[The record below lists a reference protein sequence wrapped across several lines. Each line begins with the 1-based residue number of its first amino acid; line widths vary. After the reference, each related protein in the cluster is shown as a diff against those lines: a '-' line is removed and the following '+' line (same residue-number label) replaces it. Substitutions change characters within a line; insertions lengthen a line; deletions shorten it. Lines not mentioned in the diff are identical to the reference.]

1 MTQTLAAWQNLG
13 KLAAISATSAEAGL
27 PAESTINDIGDASTA
42 WQTELGVTT
51 ATITYTL
58 DTPGSS
64 VRVVGLFRTNLTSQA
79 QVTLTINFNSSDT
92 YTETLSGPTV
102 GYGQVVFI
110 LPDTEYADTVEIEIS
125 DPTNPDS
132 VLNIPL
138 VFIGDAWLPEWSV
151 SPSTGDGW
159 AGNANVLTTRG
170 GQIYQTLLANPRVV
184 SFEFAAMTPADT
196 FAAAREIARLA
207 ALGTNVLFIIDAEA
221 ANVAQDAVF
230 GIVSNVRPF
239 GFLPGPTGMRTWGA
253 TVTERL

>member
-13 KLAAISATSAEAGL
+13 KLATISATSAVSGL
-27 PAESTINDIGDASTA
+27 PAENTINDIGDASTA

-58 DTPGSS
+58 ATAGST

-79 QVTLTINFNSSDT
+79 QITLTINFDGGEV
-92 YTETLSGPTV
+92 YTETLAGPTV

-110 LPDTEYADTVEIEIS
+110 LPETEYADSVEIEIV
-125 DPTNPDS
+125 DATNPDS

-138 VFIGDAWLPEWSV
+138 VFIGDAWLPEWSA
-151 SPSTGDGW
+151 SPSSSDGW
-159 AGNANVLTTRG
+159 AGVANVLTTRG
-170 GQIYQTLLANPRVV
+170 GQIYQTMLANPRVAT
-184 SFEFAAMTPADT
+184 FEFAAMTPADT
-196 FAAAREIARLA
+196 FAAAREIGRLA
-207 ALGTNVLFIIDAEA
+207 SLGINVLFIIDAEGD
-221 ANVAQDAVF
+221 NVAQEAIF

-239 GFLPGPTGMRTWGA
+239 GFLPGAVGMRTWGA